1 MIKCNNQIMEDLS
14 ENNKI
19 IENLSENTKIIKN
32 KDNKY
37 KCKNCI
43 KCFNTL
49 QEVDKHVK
57 TKCVPCVTHN
67 NVFTFKT
74 DTFGKNKYS
83 KDNGGDIYII
93 QTDFSLKH
101 YYKIGITTNLYNRM
115 SDYRCGAVLEPRI
128 HCYFP
133 IKNIKQAD
141 NLLKIKLEKYNIKRE
156 IYKCENLNEIKQIIK
171 LLQKEF
177 KSKELEVIPEIK
189 ECNICECEY
198 CEEVFTNNY
207 ELTLHLNT
215 CENLPIEYNKE
226 KINICNRCNKEFTR
240 KDNLARHEL
249 SCNKNN
255 KINYRQENEILKEK
269 LEKQSEEIKEVK
281 SMLMDLMNK
290 NAKIHPKTLQKIN
303 KQLNNN
309 GTIIN
314 NTFVKFGNLSYD
326 GLLSDKQ
333 QREILN
339 KQYLSLEESIKQ
351 IHFNKDFPEYSNIYI
366 TNMKDDIA
374 YIFNGEKFISV
385 RKNDMLTQL
394 IDMHIDEINISFEKN
409 KCKLRDKYVDRLE
422 KFLSDLNNSHT
433 KFVDES
439 NQRTYPNYKAYKIN
453 AIKLLIYNESD
464 AKKLSE
470 LTDGSIKLIE
480 KNFYDIDV

>member
-1 MIKCNNQIMEDLS
+1 METSGNKSIDGYICKVCNKNYKNRSGLWKHMIKHEQNSVSNNSSNLPQILTFPS
-14 ENNKI
+14 FSSS
-19 IENLSENTKIIKN
+19 NLS
-32 KDNKY
+32 
-37 KCKNCI
+37 
-43 KCFNTL
+43 
-49 QEVDKHVK
+49 K
-57 TKCVPCVTHN
+57 TTSEH
-67 NVFTFKT
+67 
-74 DTFGKNKYS
+74 
-83 KDNGGDIYII
+83 
-93 QTDFSLKH
+93 
-101 YYKIGITTNLYNRM
+101 
-115 SDYRCGAVLEPRI
+115 
-128 HCYFP
+128 
-133 IKNIKQAD
+133 
-141 NLLKIKLEKYNIKRE
+141 
-156 IYKCENLNEIKQIIK
+156 
-171 LLQKEF
+171 
-177 KSKELEVIPEIK
+177 
-189 ECNICECEY
+189 
-198 CEEVFTNNY
+198 
-207 ELTLHLNT
+207 
-215 CENLPIEYNKE
+215 
-226 KINICNRCNKEFTR
+226 ICNRCNKEFTR

-303 KQLNNN
+303 KQLINSNNN
-309 GTIIN
+309 NTIIN

-374 YIFNGEKFISV
+374 YVFNGEKFISV

-409 KCKLRDKYVDRLE
+409 KGKLREKYVDRLE
-422 KFLSDLNNSHT
+422 KFLSDLNNSYT

-480 KNFYDIDV
+480 KNLYQENSDIEV

>member
-1 MIKCNNQIMEDLS
+1 
-14 ENNKI
+14 
-19 IENLSENTKIIKN
+19 
-32 KDNKY
+32 
-37 KCKNCI
+37 
-43 KCFNTL
+43 
-49 QEVDKHVK
+49 
-57 TKCVPCVTHN
+57 
-67 NVFTFKT
+67 
-74 DTFGKNKYS
+74 
-83 KDNGGDIYII
+83 
-93 QTDFSLKH
+93 
-101 YYKIGITTNLYNRM
+101 M

-226 KINICNRCNKEFTR
+226 KIYECKKCHKNFKFKQGKWKHEQKCNFIESK
-240 KDNLARHEL
+240 KDDETEI
-249 SCNKNN
+249 N
-255 KINYRQENEILKEK
+255 KIKNKMDEL
-269 LEKQSEEIKEVK
+269 IKENIEMK
-281 SMLMDLMNK
+281 KQILELINK

-326 GLLSDKQ
+326 GLLTDKQ

-374 YIFNGEKFISV
+374 YVFNGEKFISV

-409 KCKLRDKYVDRLE
+409 KGKLREKYVDRLE
-422 KFLSDLNNSHT
+422 KFLSDLNNSYT

-480 KNFYDIDV
+480 KNLYQENSDIEV

>member
-1 MIKCNNQIMEDLS
+1 METSGNKSIDDYICKICNKSYKNRSGLWKHMKKCNYEKIEDS
-14 ENNKI
+14 NENTKI
-19 IENLSENTKIIKN
+19 IKNLSENTKIIKN

-43 KCFNTL
+43 KYFNTL
-49 QEVDKHVK
+49 QELDKHVK
-57 TKCVPCVTHN
+57 TKCVPCVLHN
-67 NVFTFKT
+67 NVFTFKI

-115 SDYRCGAVLEPRI
+115 KDYRCGAVLEPRI

-141 NLLKIKLEKYNIKRE
+141 NLLKIKLQKYNIKRE

-171 LLQKEF
+171 LLQKEL

-215 CENLPIEYNKE
+215 CENLPFEYNK
-226 KINICNRCNKEFTR
+226 KKTKQYICNK
-240 KDNLARHEL
+240 
-249 SCNKNN
+249 CNKNFKFKQGKWKHEQKCN
-255 KINYRQENEILKEK
+255 FIESKINYRQENEILKEK

-290 NAKIHPKTLQKIN
+290 NAKIHPGSKNHEALD
-303 KQLNNN
+303 
-309 GTIIN
+309 
-314 NTFVKFGNLSYD
+314 FV
-326 GLLSDKQ
+326 
-333 QREILN
+333 
-339 KQYLSLEESIKQ
+339 
-351 IHFNKDFPEYSNIYI
+351 
-366 TNMKDDIA
+366 
-374 YIFNGEKFISV
+374 
-385 RKNDMLTQL
+385 
-394 IDMHIDEINISFEKN
+394 
-409 KCKLRDKYVDRLE
+409 
-422 KFLSDLNNSHT
+422 
-433 KFVDES
+433 
-439 NQRTYPNYKAYKIN
+439 
-453 AIKLLIYNESD
+453 
-464 AKKLSE
+464 
-470 LTDGSIKLIE
+470 
-480 KNFYDIDV
+480 

>member
-1 MIKCNNQIMEDLS
+1 MDELIK
-14 ENNKI
+14 EN
-19 IENLSENTKIIKN
+19 IEMK
-32 KDNKY
+32 
-37 KCKNCI
+37 
-43 KCFNTL
+43 
-49 QEVDKHVK
+49 
-57 TKCVPCVTHN
+57 
-67 NVFTFKT
+67 
-74 DTFGKNKYS
+74 
-83 KDNGGDIYII
+83 
-93 QTDFSLKH
+93 
-101 YYKIGITTNLYNRM
+101 
-115 SDYRCGAVLEPRI
+115 
-128 HCYFP
+128 
-133 IKNIKQAD
+133 
-141 NLLKIKLEKYNIKRE
+141 
-156 IYKCENLNEIKQIIK
+156 KQI
-171 LLQKEF
+171 L
-177 KSKELEVIPEIK
+177 ELI
-189 ECNICECEY
+189 
-198 CEEVFTNNY
+198 
-207 ELTLHLNT
+207 
-215 CENLPIEYNKE
+215 
-226 KINICNRCNKEFTR
+226 
-240 KDNLARHEL
+240 
-249 SCNKNN
+249 
-255 KINYRQENEILKEK
+255 
-269 LEKQSEEIKEVK
+269 
-281 SMLMDLMNK
+281 NK

-374 YIFNGEKFISV
+374 YVFNGEKFISV

-409 KCKLRDKYVDRLE
+409 KGKIREKYVDRLE

-480 KNFYDIDV
+480 KNLYSDNSDIDV

>member
-1 MIKCNNQIMEDLS
+1 METSGNKSIDDYVCKTCNKIYKNRSGLWKHMIKHKINNVSKNPSKLTQILS
-14 ENNKI
+14 FPSFSSS
-19 IENLSENTKIIKN
+19 NLS
-32 KDNKY
+32 
-37 KCKNCI
+37 
-43 KCFNTL
+43 
-49 QEVDKHVK
+49 K
-57 TKCVPCVTHN
+57 TTSEH
-67 NVFTFKT
+67 
-74 DTFGKNKYS
+74 
-83 KDNGGDIYII
+83 
-93 QTDFSLKH
+93 
-101 YYKIGITTNLYNRM
+101 
-115 SDYRCGAVLEPRI
+115 
-128 HCYFP
+128 
-133 IKNIKQAD
+133 
-141 NLLKIKLEKYNIKRE
+141 
-156 IYKCENLNEIKQIIK
+156 
-171 LLQKEF
+171 
-177 KSKELEVIPEIK
+177 
-189 ECNICECEY
+189 
-198 CEEVFTNNY
+198 
-207 ELTLHLNT
+207 
-215 CENLPIEYNKE
+215 
-226 KINICNRCNKEFTR
+226 ICNRCNKEFTR

-249 SCNKNN
+249 TCNKQ
-255 KINYRQENEILKEK
+255 KINYIQENEILKETLQKQSEK

-290 NAKIHPKTLQKIN
+290 NCKVHPKTLQKIN

-326 GLLSDKQ
+326 GLLTDKQ

-374 YIFNGEKFISV
+374 YVFNGEKFISV

-409 KCKLRDKYVDRLE
+409 KGKIREKYVDKLE
-422 KFLSDLNNSHT
+422 KFISNLNNSYT

-439 NQRTYPNYKAYKIN
+439 NQRTYPNYKAYKVN

-470 LTDGSIKLIE
+470 LSEGSIKLIE

>member
-1 MIKCNNQIMEDLS
+1 METSGNKSTDDHVCKTCNKIYKNRSGLWKHMIKHEQNNVSKKSSNLPQILTFPS
-14 ENNKI
+14 FSSS
-19 IENLSENTKIIKN
+19 NLSKITS
-32 KDNKY
+32 KY
-37 KCKNCI
+37 
-43 KCFNTL
+43 
-49 QEVDKHVK
+49 
-57 TKCVPCVTHN
+57 
-67 NVFTFKT
+67 
-74 DTFGKNKYS
+74 
-83 KDNGGDIYII
+83 
-93 QTDFSLKH
+93 
-101 YYKIGITTNLYNRM
+101 
-115 SDYRCGAVLEPRI
+115 
-128 HCYFP
+128 
-133 IKNIKQAD
+133 
-141 NLLKIKLEKYNIKRE
+141 
-156 IYKCENLNEIKQIIK
+156 
-171 LLQKEF
+171 
-177 KSKELEVIPEIK
+177 
-189 ECNICECEY
+189 
-198 CEEVFTNNY
+198 
-207 ELTLHLNT
+207 
-215 CENLPIEYNKE
+215 
-226 KINICNRCNKEFTR
+226 ICNRCNKEFTR

-290 NAKIHPKTLQKIN
+290 NCKVHPKTLQKIN
-303 KQLNNN
+303 KQLINN

-351 IHFNKDFPEYSNIYI
+351 IHFNKDLPEYSNIYI

-374 YIFNGEKFISV
+374 YVFNGEKFISV

-409 KCKLRDKYVDRLE
+409 KGKIREKYVDKLE
-422 KFLSDLNNSHT
+422 KFISDLNNSYT

-439 NQRTYPNYKAYKIN
+439 NQRTYPNYKAYKVN

-464 AKKLSE
+464 TKKLTV

-480 KNFYDIDV
+480 QNLLADIDV

>member
-1 MIKCNNQIMEDLS
+1 METHDKHEQNSVSKKSLNLPQILTFPS
-14 ENNKI
+14 FSSS
-19 IENLSENTKIIKN
+19 NLS
-32 KDNKY
+32 
-37 KCKNCI
+37 
-43 KCFNTL
+43 
-49 QEVDKHVK
+49 K
-57 TKCVPCVTHN
+57 TT
-67 NVFTFKT
+67 
-74 DTFGKNKYS
+74 S
-83 KDNGGDIYII
+83 
-93 QTDFSLKH
+93 
-101 YYKIGITTNLYNRM
+101 
-115 SDYRCGAVLEPRI
+115 
-128 HCYFP
+128 
-133 IKNIKQAD
+133 
-141 NLLKIKLEKYNIKRE
+141 
-156 IYKCENLNEIKQIIK
+156 
-171 LLQKEF
+171 
-177 KSKELEVIPEIK
+177 
-189 ECNICECEY
+189 EY
-198 CEEVFTNNY
+198 
-207 ELTLHLNT
+207 
-215 CENLPIEYNKE
+215 
-226 KINICNRCNKEFTR
+226 ICNRCNKEFTR

-249 SCNKNN
+249 TCNKNN
-255 KINYRQENEILKEK
+255 KINYIQENEILKEK

-374 YIFNGEKFISV
+374 YIFNGKKFISV

-394 IDMHIDEINISFEKN
+394 IDMHIDEINILFEKN
-409 KCKLRDKYVDRLE
+409 KCKLRDKYVDRIE
-422 KFLSDLNNSHT
+422 QFLNDLNNSYT
-433 KFVDES
+433 KYIDES

-480 KNFYDIDV
+480 KNLYPDNSDIEV

>member
-1 MIKCNNQIMEDLS
+1 L
-14 ENNKI
+14 
-19 IENLSENTKIIKN
+19 
-32 KDNKY
+32 
-37 KCKNCI
+37 
-43 KCFNTL
+43 
-49 QEVDKHVK
+49 
-57 TKCVPCVTHN
+57 
-67 NVFTFKT
+67 
-74 DTFGKNKYS
+74 S
-83 KDNGGDIYII
+83 KD
-93 QTDFSLKH
+93 
-101 YYKIGITTNLYNRM
+101 
-115 SDYRCGAVLEPRI
+115 A
-128 HCYFP
+128 
-133 IKNIKQAD
+133 
-141 NLLKIKLEKYNIKRE
+141 
-156 IYKCENLNEIKQIIK
+156 
-171 LLQKEF
+171 
-177 KSKELEVIPEIK
+177 
-189 ECNICECEY
+189 
-198 CEEVFTNNY
+198 
-207 ELTLHLNT
+207 
-215 CENLPIEYNKE
+215 
-226 KINICNRCNKEFTR
+226 
-240 KDNLARHEL
+240 
-249 SCNKNN
+249 
-255 KINYRQENEILKEK
+255 
-269 LEKQSEEIKEVK
+269 
-281 SMLMDLMNK
+281 
-290 NAKIHPKTLQKIN
+290 PKTLQKIN
-303 KQLNNN
+303 KQLINSNNN
-309 GTIIN
+309 NTIIN

-480 KNFYDIDV
+480 KDLYPDNSEIEV